1 MGMIWQLSPPGMQE
15 ARKAGQRRADEARG
29 LGKAFERLGRG
40 REQAWE
46 ASLGCERHKGRS
58 ASGTVKVIRKY
69 TPGSCLSSWLCN
81 HCAAF

>member
-1 MGMIWQLSPPGMQE
+1 MPMKRGAWARRLSAWEE
-15 ARKAGQRRADEARG
+15 AEN
-29 LGKAFERLGRG
+29 RL
-40 REQAWE
+40 WE